1 MDGLRGGGVG
11 VNKKP
16 LKPPPP
22 AQTEHSRIALAHY
35 LSWQSIKFIMIFQ
48 PLIDKNTEDLV
59 KKIQQT

>member
-1 MDGLRGGGVG
+1 MDSLRGGVG

-35 LSWQSIKFIMIFQ
+35 LIFK

-59 KKIQQT
+59 KKNSTNLIVMLKQR

>member
-1 MDGLRGGGVG
+1 MEYILAHCYGQLKGGGVE

-35 LSWQSIKFIMIFQ
+35 LIFK

-59 KKIQQT
+59 KKN

>member
-1 MDGLRGGGVG
+1 MDSLRGGWGGVG

-35 LSWQSIKFIMIFQ
+35 LIFK